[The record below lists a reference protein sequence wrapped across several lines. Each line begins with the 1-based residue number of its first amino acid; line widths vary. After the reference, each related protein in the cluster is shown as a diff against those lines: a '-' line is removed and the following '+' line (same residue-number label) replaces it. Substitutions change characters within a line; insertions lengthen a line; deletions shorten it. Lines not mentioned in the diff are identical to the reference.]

1 MCEVTRYFQTPP
13 HLEIAK
19 FSQNLPSPG
28 ALSTLCT
35 VVKHLKNAIQ
45 GFRGALDL
53 NYFEHAAWYQLLKVG
68 YPSHLSNRPMHELC
82 LCWPFRLE
90 FSSTLPAPGITVPLI
105 SPTAEMT

>member
-53 NYFEHAAWYQLLKVG
+53 NYSEHAGL
-68 YPSHLSNRPMHELC
+68 
-82 LCWPFRLE
+82 
-90 FSSTLPAPGITVPLI
+90 VPTPQSIPLT
-105 SPTAEMT
+105 SPTARCTSFAYVGPSDWNSLPHSLHLELLSLSSLQPQR